1 MSRLYTT
8 RGKNRQTIYQFVMQF
23 QQARQY
29 APTIREICAATG
41 IRSTS
46 TVHGHVRR
54 MIRDGLL
61 TQMDFRPRTLCAV
74 TAMQT
79 ENPHG

>member
-1 MSRLYTT
+1 MPRTYTNNSL
-8 RGKNRQTIYQFVMQF
+8 NRQIIYAFVLQYR
-23 QQARQY
+23 QEQQY

-41 IRSTS
+41 IRSTA

-61 TQMDFRPRTLCAV
+61 TQADGQPRTLCAV
-74 TAMQT
+74 SAMQL
-79 ENPHG
+79 EASHG

>member
-1 MSRLYTT
+1 MPRIGST
-8 RGKNRQTIYQFVMQF
+8 RGTTRQTIYQFVTQF
-23 QQARQY
+23 QQTRQY

-61 TQMDFRPRTLCAV
+61 TQMDFHPRTLCAV
-74 TAMQT
+74 TAMHT
-79 ENPHG
+79 EKPNG